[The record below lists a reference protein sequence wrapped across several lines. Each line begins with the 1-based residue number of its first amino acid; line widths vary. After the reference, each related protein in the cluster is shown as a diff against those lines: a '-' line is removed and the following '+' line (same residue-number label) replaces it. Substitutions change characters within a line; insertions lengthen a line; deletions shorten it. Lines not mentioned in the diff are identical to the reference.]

1 MHFCSLIRSAGLYF
15 YEPNEVTWNAVWSY
29 TLREKKHVFSRVEN
43 FSQGCSCEH
52 NNSSAFL
59 HIVESYIVIDV
70 LKKLRVVKSS
80 VKQSSTACHWPG
92 RKYTPLERR
101 WLCCIQQCL
110 TSQDTL
116 IFLSRVCLN
125 GIKTDGTTS
134 NFSTRLLFFPP
145 PEAWERR
152 IYFSG
157 LINHRSEAVIFSEGK
172 S

>member
-59 HIVESYIVIDV
+59 HIVESYIFIDV
-70 LKKLRVVKSS
+70 LKMLPVVKSS
-80 VKQSSTACHWPG
+80 VKQSSTACHWPR
-92 RKYTPLERR
+92 RKYTHLERR
-101 WLCCIQQCL
+101 WLCCTQQCL

-125 GIKTDGTTS
+125 GIEDRWHGIK
-134 NFSTRLLFFPP
+134 FFNQT
-145 PEAWERR
+145 AFFFRSLR
-152 IYFSG
+152 KKIYFSG
-157 LINHRSEAVIFSEGK
+157 LINHRSETVIFSEGK